1 MSDGGFSRRMGR
13 KIRAA
18 QRAKRKRESI
28 NQNLNSAQWPS
39 ASPRIS
45 GVNPITGHT
54 ELSAQYD
61 NDGNQIHPEPRGYA
75 S

>member
-18 QRAKRKRESI
+18 KRAKAKRESI
-28 NQNLNSAQWPS
+28 NQNLNSVQWRRTTPG
-39 ASPRIS
+39 I
-45 GVNPITGHT
+45 NPVTGHT
-54 ELSAQYD
+54 ELSAMYD
-61 NDGNQIHPEPRGYA
+61 NDGNPIHDEPRGYSA

>member
-1 MSDGGFSRRMGR
+1 MNDGGFSRRMGR

-18 QRAKRKRESI
+18 QRAKAKRESL
-28 NQNLNSAQWPS
+28 NQNLNSVQWRNLP
-39 ASPRIS
+39 A
-45 GVNPITGHT
+45 GVNPVTGHT

-61 NDGNQIHPEPRGYA
+61 NDGNPIHHEPKGYA